1 MCQLITRFLYNR
13 THIYQ
18 IFFSGFTGKC
28 LYKPSCSTYAI
39 LAINKYGIVKGVKMA
54 MNRINRCD
62 AAHIHLYDTED
73 YP

>member
-1 MCQLITRFLYNR
+1 MSKLIIGLIR
-13 THIYQ
+13 IYQ
-18 IFFSGFTGKC
+18 KFFSRFTGKC

-39 LAINKYGIVKGVKMA
+39 LAIQKYGIKKGVKLA
-54 MNRINRCD
+54 INRINRCD

>member
-1 MCQLITRFLYNR
+1 MMSKILIGFIR
-13 THIYQ
+13 IYQ

-39 LAINKYGIVKGVKMA
+39 LAIKKYGIVKGVKMT